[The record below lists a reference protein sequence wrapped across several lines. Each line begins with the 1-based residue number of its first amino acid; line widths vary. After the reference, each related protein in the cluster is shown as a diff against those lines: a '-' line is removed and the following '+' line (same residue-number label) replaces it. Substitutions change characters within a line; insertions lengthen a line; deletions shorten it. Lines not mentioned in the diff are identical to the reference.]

1 MGYFR
6 TFAVHILFPFFYFLF
21 QPLWL
26 RQTVRYAAS
35 AGPLTTGK
43 PATGTSAV
51 GRSEAKAPGKTSG
64 KPPRR
69 STRRTGKQLTPPTF
83 RYTPNP
89 WEFGRLYRLYL
100 LERCWEKDSIALLER
115 CWRKDYA

>member
-6 TFAVHILFPFFYFLF
+6 TFAAHILFPLFYFLF

-26 RQTVRYAAS
+26 RQTVRYAGRTGSLMTGQPTTDSSVVGQSPPLKAS
-35 AGPLTTGK
+35 GAGK
-43 PATGTSAV
+43 P
-51 GRSEAKAPGKTSG
+51 K
-64 KPPRR
+64 RR
-69 STRRTGKQLTPPTF
+69 STSRKASQPAPPTF

-100 LERCWEKDSIALLER
+100 LERCWEKDCVALLER
-115 CWRKDYA
+115 CWYKDYA